1 MLSKY
6 SVIILDEA
14 HERSVFTD
22 ILIGLL
28 SRIAPYRIKV
38 NTYRFGQRD
47 RKRWKERWGGEGER
61 TRHAERETE
70 SRFVIYCY
78 QMGFELEGHFCCAL
92 LVC

>member
-61 TRHAERETE
+61 TRHAERDREP
-70 SRFVIYCY
+70 ICHLLLPD
-78 QMGFELEGHFCCAL
+78 GF
-92 LVC
+92 